1 MTTLTARQIEF
12 CDKLKTMT
20 NRSTGVRGLVYQDF
34 PSGKFIVNDLDGT
47 YVDDFGDITEALECL
62 LCEVHNFRSV
72 DPDTVFAV
80 IEYLGLNKF
89 AR

>member
-1 MTTLTARQIEF
+1 MSTLTEKQMNF
-12 CDKLKTMT
+12 CNTLKTIT
-20 NRSTGVRGLVYQDF
+20 NRTTGVRGLAYQDF
-34 PSGKFIVNDLDGT
+34 PSGTFVVKDLDGT

-62 LCEVHNFRSV
+62 LCQVHGFRSV

-80 IEYLGLNKF
+80 IEYLGLNRF